1 MTKKILILLVCSTL
15 FSCISRD
22 EMTYEKYL
30 VNGEMLYFQKC
41 SNCHGEDGNGLQ
53 NLYPPLR
60 EADYFKDLDKVICII
75 KNGASGEMLVN
86 GKSYNQAMP
95 ANPKLY
101 DLDIAQLTTWMYA
114 EFQGKRKFV
123 SADSV
128 KATLLRCEIS
138 E

>member
-1 MTKKILILLVCSTL
+1 MTSE
-15 FSCISRD
+15 

-60 EADYFKDLDKVICII
+60 GVDYFNNLNNVLCII
-75 KNGASGEMLVN
+75 KNGASGEMVVN

-114 EFQGKRKFV
+114 EFQGERRFV
-123 SADSV
+123 STDSV
-128 KATLLRCEIS
+128 KANLLNCS
-138 E
+138 N

>member
-1 MTKKILILLVCSTL
+1 MRAKLLFFL
-15 FSCISRD
+15 FVFAMSSCVSGD

-41 SNCHGEDGNGLQ
+41 SNCHGEDGSGLQ
-53 NLYPPLR
+53 NLYPPLKN
-60 EADYFKDLDKVICII
+60 ADYFQDLDKVICII
-75 KNGASGEMLVN
+75 KNGASGEMMVN

-114 EFQGKRKFV
+114 EFQGKRQFV
-123 SADSV
+123 SPDSV
-128 KATLLRCEIS
+128 KATLLRCKTTK
-138 E
+138 

>member
-1 MTKKILILLVCSTL
+1 MKSKLLIVLSVFLTT
-15 FSCISRD
+15 SCMNSE

-60 EADYFKDLDKVICII
+60 DADYFDNLDKVICII
-75 KNGASGEMLVN
+75 KNGASGEMVVN

-114 EFQGKRKFV
+114 EFHGQKKFV

-128 KATLLRCEIS
+128 KDKLLRCAN
-138 E
+138 